1 MRYSKIY
8 TVCAGALLMAVP
20 YVVQAGPTSL
30 SDDAMAGITAQGIS
44 TGGGSLSSSCAD
56 NSTSVCVGTYEWND
70 NHQFDASTNK
80 GAILMNGNT
89 QQNLT
94 SNINSVGTQSAIAT
108 GANVV
113 GDLNPNA
120 NGDTFSLNNYNNA
133 TSFIGGF

>member
-1 MRYSKIY
+1 MRYSKVWA
-8 TVCAGALLMAVP
+8 VCAVAGLLFAP
-20 YVVQAGPTSL
+20 YAAQAGPTDL
-30 SDDAMAGITAQGIS
+30 TDDAMAGITAQGIN
-44 TGGGSLSSSCAD
+44 TGGGSLSSSCGN
-56 NSTSVCVGTYEWND
+56 NSTTVCVGTYEWND
-70 NHQFDASTNK
+70 NHQFDASSNK